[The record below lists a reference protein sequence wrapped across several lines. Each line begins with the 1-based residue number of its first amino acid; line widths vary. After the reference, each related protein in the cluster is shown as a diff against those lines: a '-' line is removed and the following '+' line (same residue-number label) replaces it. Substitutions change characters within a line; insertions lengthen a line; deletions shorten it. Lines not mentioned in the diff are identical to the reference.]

1 MSSSRAVEVEGSIGL
16 VPGGNWKDII
26 SNLDMLCYQNISD
39 VYFAY
44 GNWEGCAGLEALN
57 E

>member
-1 MSSSRAVEVEGSIGL
+1 MSSSRAVEVEVEVEGSIGL
-16 VPGGNWKDII
+16 VPGGNWKGRKRI
-26 SNLDMLCYQNISD
+26 SYLISY

-44 GNWEGCAGLEALN
+44 GNWESCAGLEALN